1 MADNGKAGLVTRRR
15 RRELVCSHGYRSDA
29 TLTVTVAGRS
39 GEAVIAEVAGE
50 IDLRTAETLRT
61 RLLGLVDTGFS
72 RIVVDFG
79 HVRFCDATGLGVLV
93 AVRNRLRG
101 RGGDLRLARVRP
113 PQRRI
118 LRITGLDAL
127 FTLHDSVEDAVREG
141 QAPAAPS
148 LG

>member
-1 MADNGKAGLVTRRR
+1 MVDNSKTGLVTRRR
-15 RRELVCSHGYRSDA
+15 RRELVCSRGYRSDA
-29 TLTVTVAGRS
+29 TLNVTVTGRH
-39 GEAVIAEVAGE
+39 GEVVVVEVAGE

-61 RLLGLVDTGFS
+61 RLMGLVDAGFG
-72 RIVVDFG
+72 RIVLDFR

-101 RGGDLRLARVRP
+101 KGGDLRLARVRP
-113 PQRRI
+113 PQQRI
-118 LRITGLDAL
+118 FRITGLDRL
-127 FTLHDSVEDAVREG
+127 FALHDSVEAAVREG

>member
-1 MADNGKAGLVTRRR
+1 MADNGKTGVVSRRR
-15 RRELVCSHGYRSDA
+15 RRELVCSHGYRGDA
-29 TLTVTVAGRS
+29 TLNVTVLGRY
-39 GEAVIAEVAGE
+39 GEVVVAEVSGE

-61 RLLGLVDTGFS
+61 RLLELADVGFG

-118 LRITGLDAL
+118 FRITGLDRL
-127 FTLHDSVEDAVREG
+127 FALHDSVEDAISEG
-141 QAPAAPS
+141 QAPTAPS